1 MGRITD
7 RLMAVRHRI
16 DATAEECGRDPES
29 IELIAVS
36 KTFPTNAIEEAMHAG
51 QKAFGENYV
60 QEGVEKIKRLDTLRP
75 WLEWHFIGP
84 LQSNKTG
91 EIAEHFDWIHTIDRL
106 KIAQRLSDQRGAYAR
121 LGPLQV
127 CIQINI
133 SQETS
138 KSGIQADQ
146 ALELCE
152 QISTLP
158 NLVLRGFMAIPA
170 PNKDHAKQRATFAA
184 LRELFESI
192 RSQKQWDAGFG
203 DFDTLSM
210 GMSDDL
216 EAAIAEGATMVRV
229 GSAIFGERQ
238 LDAKIES

>member
-16 DATAEECGRDPES
+16 DAAAEEFGRDPEA

-36 KTFPTNAIEEAMHAG
+36 KTFPPSAIEEAMHAG

-60 QEGVEKIKRLDTLRP
+60 QEAVEKIQKLDQLRP

-84 LQSNKTG
+84 LQSNKTA
-91 EIAEHFDWIHTIDRL
+91 EIAEHFDWIHTVDRL
-106 KIAQRLSDQRGAYAR
+106 KIAQRLSDQRHAYSR

-127 CIQINI
+127 CVQVNI
-133 SQETS
+133 SREES
-138 KSGIQADQ
+138 KSGVTPDEV
-146 ALELCE
+146 LELCE
-152 QISTLP
+152 AIATLP
-158 NLVLRGFMAIPA
+158 SLVLRGLMAIPA
-170 PNKDHAKQRATFAA
+170 PSSNLTEQRVAFAQ

-192 RSQKQWDAGFG
+192 RAQKNISPGFQ

-216 EAAIAEGATMVRV
+216 EAAIAEGATLVRV
-229 GSAIFGERQ
+229 GSAIFGERKVS
-238 LDAKIES
+238 AKIES